1 MGSCSFAKAGKELSG
16 GFRYTTNNRMELM
29 AAIAALSALRY
40 PCQVT
45 IFTDSLYLADGIRLG
60 RARRSRANGWMLN
73 RKEKALN
80 HDLWEKLLDLCA
92 RHDVSFEWVRGHA
105 GNPENERCDTL
116 SLRTARGADLA
127 PDDGYENPPIAVPP
141 QPSLFEHIAEKH

>member
-1 MGSCSFAKAGKELSG
+1 MREQKKVTVYTDGACISNPGAGGYGVVLLCEGRRKELSG

-29 AAIAALSALRY
+29 AAIAAPSALRY

-60 RARRSRANGWMLN
+60 RARRWRANGWMLN

-92 RHDVSFEWVRGHA
+92 RHDVRFEWVRGHA

-116 SLRTARGADLA
+116 SMRGTAGRPRPG
-127 PDDGYENPPIAVPP
+127 
-141 QPSLFEHIAEKH
+141 